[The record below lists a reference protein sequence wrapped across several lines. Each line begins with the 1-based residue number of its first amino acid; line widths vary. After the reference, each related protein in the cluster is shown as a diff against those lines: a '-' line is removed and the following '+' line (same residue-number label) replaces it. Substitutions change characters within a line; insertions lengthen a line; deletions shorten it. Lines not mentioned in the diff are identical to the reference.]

1 MFKSICIFTGRYPTK
16 DNPESA
22 FVRPFACAMADKGI
36 DVSVMCVQ
44 SITHALA
51 SKVKLRPE
59 KWEDK
64 TENGNSITIYQPRN
78 ISLSNSAAAF
88 NRYTSNQ
95 VIKKCI
101 KKYNINPD
109 VIYAYFWHL
118 AVQGYV
124 AFPGK
129 PIFVATGESKIWVD
143 EVWDRKTTKDAL
155 KHIVGVI
162 GVSRKNIDESRELG
176 LLEENPEILV
186 APNAIDPTMFYH
198 YDKSDARRKIGL
210 DETTYIGAFVGEFGD
225 RKGSERVISA
235 AKAIPD
241 LKLFM
246 VGKGNLTES
255 SQIIFQG
262 TLAHE
267 QIVDYLNA
275 ADFFVLPTLAE
286 GCCNAI
292 VEAMACGLPI
302 ISSDRSFNDDLLDET
317 NSIRVDP
324 MNVDNISEAMRMLQ
338 QTSIRNEMQANSLQ
352 KSKNNTIAVRTDNI
366 VKFISQHVGAN
377 I

>member
-1 MFKSICIFTGRYPTK
+1 MFKSICIFTARYPTK

-22 FVRPFACAMADKGI
+22 YVRPFACAMADNGI

-44 SITHALA
+44 SITHAMV
-51 SKVKLRPE
+51 SKVKMRPE
-59 KWEDK
+59 RWEDK

-78 ISLSNSAAAF
+78 ISLSNRAAAF
-88 NRYTSNQ
+88 NRYTTNRA
-95 VIKKCI
+95 IRKCI

-124 AFPGK
+124 AFPEK

-143 EVWDRKTTKDAL
+143 DVWDRKTTKNAL
-155 KHIVGVI
+155 KHIIGVI
-162 GVSRKNIDESRELG
+162 GVSRKNVDESRELG
-176 LLEENPEILV
+176 LLEENPRILV

-198 YDKSDARRKIGL
+198 YDKSAARQKLGL
-210 DETTYIGAFVGEFGD
+210 DETTYIGAFVGEFGE
-225 RKGSERVISA
+225 RKGSERVLSA
-235 AKAIPD
+235 AKAIPE
-241 LKLFM
+241 LKLLM
-246 VGKGNLTES
+246 IGKGNLSDS
-255 SQIIFQG
+255 SQVLFSG
-262 TLAHE
+262 TLSHE

-302 ISSDRSFNDDLLDET
+302 ISSDCSFNDDLLDET
-317 NSIRVDP
+317 NAIRVDP
-324 MNVDNISEAMRMLQ
+324 MNVEKISEAMGMLQ
-338 QTSIRNEMQANSLQ
+338 QASIRNKMQANSLQ
-352 KSKNNTIAVRTDNI
+352 KSKNNTIVVRTNNI
-366 VKFISQHVGAN
+366 VEFINQHVGAN

>member
-88 NRYTSNQ
+88 NRYTSSR
-95 VIKKCI
+95 VIRKCI

-124 AFPGK
+124 AFPEK

-143 EVWDRKTTKDAL
+143 EVWDRKTIKDAL

-176 LLEENPEILV
+176 LLAENPEVLV

-198 YDKSDARRKIGL
+198 YDKSDARRKLGL
-210 DETTYIGAFVGEFGD
+210 EETAFIGAFVGEFGE
-225 RKGSERVISA
+225 RKGSGRVLTA
-235 AKAIPD
+235 AKALPE
-241 LKLFM
+241 LKLLM
-246 VGKGNLTES
+246 IGKGDLPDSNQVL
-255 SQIIFQG
+255 FRG
-262 TLAHE
+262 ALPHDH
-267 QIVDYLNA
+267 IVDYLNA

-302 ISSDRSFNDDLLDET
+302 VSSDRTFNDDLLDKT

-324 MNVDNISEAMRMLQ
+324 LNTGEISNAIIKLYK
-338 QTSIRNEMQANSLQ
+338 SIDLRRQYQNSSLT
-352 KSKNNTIAVRTDNI
+352 KVNKLTIEGRTTTI
-366 VKFISQHVGAN
+366 IKFIEAN
-377 I
+377 LAGK